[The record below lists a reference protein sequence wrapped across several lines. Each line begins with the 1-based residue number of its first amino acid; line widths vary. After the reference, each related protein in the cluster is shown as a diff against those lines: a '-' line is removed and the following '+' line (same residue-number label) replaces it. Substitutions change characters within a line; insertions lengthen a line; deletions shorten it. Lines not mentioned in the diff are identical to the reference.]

1 MQKYFPADDICHK
14 SNKICVLYLGKPR
27 RLILI
32 QMEQDKLLAV
42 ALIETYEEYLETL
55 TCLKRKWQSIC
66 MRFGVP
72 SPEVVLQL
80 FFCLTLFFQSVVLSF
95 AALSCIMCRGSNAR

>member
-1 MQKYFPADDICHK
+1 MCP
-14 SNKICVLYLGKPR
+14 KISINRLGKPR

-32 QMEQDKLLAV
+32 QTEQDKLLAV

-55 TCLKRKWQSIC
+55 TCLERKWQSIC

-72 SPEVVLQL
+72 KP
-80 FFCLTLFFQSVVLSF
+80 
-95 AALSCIMCRGSNAR
+95 